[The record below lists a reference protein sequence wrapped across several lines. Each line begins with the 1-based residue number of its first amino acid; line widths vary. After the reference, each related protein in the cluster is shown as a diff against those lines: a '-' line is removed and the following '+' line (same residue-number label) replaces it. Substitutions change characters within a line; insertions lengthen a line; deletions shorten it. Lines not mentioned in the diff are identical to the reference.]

1 MSMFGHKSKRKNY
14 FADHI
19 YPIGL
24 DIKDTTSRFIS
35 YTDLHIDFDNE
46 LPVKNETL
54 RRKK

>member
-1 MSMFGHKSKRKNY
+1 MSMFGHKSKRKND